1 MDPSPDHP
9 ANLHGHH
16 EVPLARNVQN
26 TICTGRVFHARCS
39 RQASIAVRPA
49 EYTRTPIAAAK
60 ANTSM
65 PDISSSGLYH
75 QL

>member
-1 MDPSPDHP
+1 MLP
-9 ANLHGHH
+9 
-16 EVPLARNVQN
+16 
-26 TICTGRVFHARCS
+26 
-39 RQASIAVRPA
+39 QASIAVRPA